1 MGCYT
6 IPLAA
11 AIGHYALRHRVKD
24 WKNSRKHRQ
33 LNLLLAGG
41 SIFGVVDHFV
51 NGELF
56 AFSVRDMLL
65 GVAITAAILVFW
77 GVMVATDK
85 RPESVKSTS

>member
-6 IPLAA
+6 IPLVA

-51 NGELF
+51 NGELL
-56 AFSVRDMLL
+56 AFSVRDLLL
-65 GVAITAAILVFW
+65 GVAITVVILVFW
-77 GVMVATDK
+77 GVMVVLDK
-85 RPESVKSTS
+85 RPESTKATN